1 MRIPLLILLTLIG
14 TVGCSSTPGPG
25 ESGGPDNVSGLYTGH
40 FHVDGQP
47 FAGTLQLRTSRERS
61 VRGAFRVSV
70 PVEIEGKVQG
80 EIVRDLLSME
90 ITYADE
96 RGCRSRI
103 EGLLRI
109 TDDGG
114 TLSGP
119 VTVHDCG
126 TETAGRMTFTRA
138 ERRPGSRGA
147 SVRLAAGHARPH
159 Q

>member
-1 MRIPLLILLTLIG
+1 MRIPLLILLTLVG
-14 TVGCSSTPGPG
+14 TAACSSTPGPG
-25 ESGGPDNVSGLYTGH
+25 ISGPPYNVSGSYTGH

-47 FAGTLQLRTSRERS
+47 FAGALQLRTGRERS

-70 PVEIEGKVQG
+70 PVEIEGVVEG
-80 EIVRDLLSME
+80 EIVRNLLSIE

-96 RGCRSRI
+96 GGCRSRI

-109 TDDGG
+109 TDNGD

-126 TETAGRMTFTRA
+126 TETAGRMTFTRT
-138 ERRPGSRGA
+138 ERRPGSR
-147 SVRLAAGHARPH
+147 
-159 Q
+159 